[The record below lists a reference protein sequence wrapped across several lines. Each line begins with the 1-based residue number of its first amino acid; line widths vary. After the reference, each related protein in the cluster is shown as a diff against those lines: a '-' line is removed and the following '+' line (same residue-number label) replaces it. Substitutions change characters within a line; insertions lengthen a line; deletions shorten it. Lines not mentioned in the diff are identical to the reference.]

1 MFAGALANCAVSS
14 RGDGS
19 RERSAQRRTTGA
31 SRRGRRL
38 ERASLHSALCVRAE
52 EPVPHIY
59 SASGSRAPFAHLARA
74 DRGPRACFGRILGGA
89 ALTDIAGSGAR
100 LNAHD
105 FHGPSEI
112 VGEYVQRQRAVLA
125 IALIYPIAVPAVCFV
140 LSLFLRLERPL
151 AKPVAAIA
159 GIPDGEQPPAGFE
172 VARLRGV
179 STTWR
184 FRDSEAVLRERPLGQ
199 TSDG

>member
-89 ALTDIAGSGAR
+89 ALTNIAGSGAR
-100 LNAHD
+100 
-105 FHGPSEI
+105 
-112 VGEYVQRQRAVLA
+112 
-125 IALIYPIAVPAVCFV
+125 PIAAMWRSYMRPIGSLRRQVCRAKGKWHMLPAIDF
-140 LSLFLRLERPL
+140 
-151 AKPVAAIA
+151 
-159 GIPDGEQPPAGFE
+159 GE
-172 VARLRGV
+172 RLRCIRRRV
-179 STTWR
+179 WNCYAVIWRSSFASRALTTNYR
-184 FRDSEAVLRERPLGQ
+184 QSKIGNSCEPRCGAIISMPSLRSSSSSGSL
-199 TSDG
+199 S